1 MEAFLFYLL
10 KSSIILSLFY
20 AVYFFLLRKD
30 TFFSANRHF
39 LIAGVL
45 GAILL
50 PFLEFTQIKFIEQP
64 NFHFIEYSNDTP
76 AQVAATS
83 SILDW
88 WSVLLVIYLVTTSIL
103 LVRFAIQLFSLR
115 KILNKSRNCQDEGFS
130 FVKTK
135 EDIAPFSFFKYII
148 FNPLLHDSKELEMI
162 LKHEK
167 IHAAQYHSIDILLI
181 NLFVIFQ
188 WMNPLSWLYKKSL
201 QQNLEFIADQE
212 ATRDLS
218 SIKDY
223 QLTLV
228 KVSATNYSSIT
239 NNFYQSLIK
248 KRIVMLNKK
257 ESNHRNLWKTT
268 IILPLLSLF
277 LWSFNTKTE
286 IRYIDQA
293 DTPEEVISSDVNISS
308 ASDITKEE
316 KELEFP
322 KKEEVPTPSEKKYP
336 AKNSLTKQQVNTVQ
350 KTKKPKINSQNNKI
364 VESQVSKI
372 KKKNTIEF
380 VINKTSTKEELER
393 VKRILKNEYDV
404 KVSFSDIERN
414 SGNEITSISIE
425 VTSSKSNANFS
436 VSDDKPI
443 NPLVLSYDSKEEKI
457 NIGQSG
463 NKNIWI
469 SKDGKS
475 KHVDIQSIEIQ
486 SDDEGQSYF
495 IINEE
500 SKHKL
505 SKKKGENSFIIKSND
520 DEDGIHFH
528 SDSHET
534 TFKFDGNSKKKP
546 LYYIDGKK
554 ASQKDVKKLKSD
566 DIATVEVLKGKKS
579 IEKYGKKAEDGVI
592 QITTKKYAKKN
603 YKKETGLDIHIDND
617 DIRFGSTDDGKK
629 PIIFINGKKANQS
642 LLGSLNKNKI
652 KSVNVYKGEKA
663 LKKFGVEAENGVVEI
678 ITK

>member
-1 MEAFLFYLL
+1 
-10 KSSIILSLFY
+10 
-20 AVYFFLLRKD
+20 
-30 TFFSANRHF
+30 
-39 LIAGVL
+39 
-45 GAILL
+45 
-50 PFLEFTQIKFIEQP
+50 
-64 NFHFIEYSNDTP
+64 
-76 AQVAATS
+76 
-83 SILDW
+83 
-88 WSVLLVIYLVTTSIL
+88 
-103 LVRFAIQLFSLR
+103 
-115 KILNKSRNCQDEGFS
+115 
-130 FVKTK
+130 
-135 EDIAPFSFFKYII
+135 
-148 FNPLLHDSKELEMI
+148 
-162 LKHEK
+162 
-167 IHAAQYHSIDILLI
+167 
-181 NLFVIFQ
+181 
-188 WMNPLSWLYKKSL
+188 MNPLSWLYKKSL